1 MEPEQNIS
9 LIEEGQ
15 DMQGYENSKPS
26 CKFNQDHGDEENP
39 FFRVT
44 KREDGFLQEQEI
56 IDACQSINTSPK
68 KRKIDKD
75 GFVTPATPDIP
86 KSSCHYGQVKLMR
99 GDGDINKEDE
109 EYSLGEVAEQANGVL
124 SEAGCI
130 GVSAPSQ
137 NDQSVHP
144 VENLIKDMSEETK
157 NIYHQF
163 SKVFRECE
171 EYETA
176 CPERLDKLLTEAKAL
191 EENLNQQKQV
201 LCNRL
206 KGLSRTLQLL

>member
-99 GDGDINKEDE
+99 GDGDINKE
-109 EYSLGEVAEQANGVL
+109 
-124 SEAGCI
+124 AGCI